1 MARCVH
7 GDDNALS
14 FYIQPQGQ
22 RAHIVSV
29 MLRNGTMP
37 LTWFEGIVWRVWHCL
52 KSVELFKE
60 CGIVWRVW
68 HCLKSMALFEGIVWR
83 VWHCLK
89 SMALFEEYGIVWR
102 VWHCLKCVAL
112 FEECGIVWRVWCCA
126 MAQMPLTLFEECL
139 QDPHAC
145 TQFKRACVACIH
157 TTHLLNLI
165 YLDWSVKAK
174 ATFQTAWMMFGTP
187 LCVCMHSAR
196 VRIML
201 AHTYN
206 THNYGKNVDETVER

>member
-1 MARCVH
+1 MTTLCPFTSNHRASARTLWVWCCAMARCLWH
-7 GDDNALS
+7 GLKAL
-14 FYIQPQGQ
+14 
-22 RAHIVSV
+22 
-29 MLRNGTMP
+29 
-37 LTWFEGIVWRVWHCL
+37 FE
-52 KSVELFKE
+52 E

-68 HCLKSMALFEGIVWR
+68 NCLKSVALFEECGIVWR